1 MTLGTLCSLLSPC
14 LQYDFGTGQWAMML
28 CGWEGNHRSD
38 ITRAMRYRLHWSNNL
53 LAQQD
58 EKPVYDRIEHGTSFK
73 AVDKYGVG
81 LTRSGRSMDGLNP
94 SILLP
99 DLVTPT
105 PYLLGWGGWLGR
117 GKGRGSLR
125 CPWVLHLYLL
135 IDVSACMYMYV
146 EPLPEADK
154 SDQWLGVSVT
164 SQGTDGG
171 RALVP
176 TRICIVDLAAD
187 QCWIYKGA
195 VTAHAGD
202 IANPLLKT
210 LEQLGGCL

>member
-1 MTLGTLCSLLSPC
+1 MVP
-14 LQYDFGTGQWAMML
+14 
-28 CGWEGNHRSD
+28 
-38 ITRAMRYRLHWSNNL
+38 
-53 LAQQD
+53 
-58 EKPVYDRIEHGTSFK
+58 FK

-135 IDVSACMYMYV
+135 IDVSSCMYIV
-146 EPLPEADK
+146 HVCRA
-154 SDQWLGVSVT
+154 VT
-164 SQGTDGG
+164 GG
-171 RALVP
+171 RQERPMA
-176 TRICIVDLAAD
+176 RCISDVSRHRRRKSSGTNTHLHCRLSGRPVLDL
-187 QCWIYKGA
+187 Q
-195 VTAHAGD
+195 
-202 IANPLLKT
+202 
-210 LEQLGGCL
+210 GGCNRPCRRHS